1 MGNSSSSLRT
11 QYMELVKGLLHS
23 IGIRVS
29 TRQLSELFRLV
40 EQYCHWFQ
48 YQTKLQ
54 LNLKEWKMIQK
65 ELRKQHWKGNVI
77 PLKLRTLCNAITQAL
92 TLLSTDN
99 ETKSN
104 ASVKGE
110 AIYEDVSN
118 VGGVSALAEGKD
130 TSKPPSE
137 NGETSVSSESDLEAS
152 SVSSEKGKEI
162 KEITHLFQE
171 WWKSHKEEKKST
183 SSAPPCA
190 CLFPTA
196 VDRPD
201 VGREYCRFSFPL
213 SMLPDD
219 DLPAPPS
226 GFIDPPQLFPIQR
239 QQDDNVINVQ
249 YTPLEYK
256 FFKNLKVAVVQYG
269 PQSPFVLAMLES
281 LGKGKLI
288 IPLDWESIAL
298 AVLEGSQ
305 WLQLHS
311 WWGKKKKKAKKQAQI
326 NTRQNPPVLSRTN

>member
-104 ASVKGE
+104 ASMKGQ
-110 AIYEDVSN
+110 AIYEDVPN
-118 VGGVSALAEGKD
+118 VGEVSALPEGKD
-130 TSKPPSE
+130 TGEPPSG
-137 NGETSVSSESDLEAS
+137 NGEISVSSESDLEACL
-152 SVSSEKGKEI
+152 VSSEEGKEI
-162 KEITHLFQE
+162 KEMTHLFQK
-171 WWKSHKEEKKST
+171 W
-183 SSAPPCA
+183 
-190 CLFPTA
+190 
-196 VDRPD
+196 
-201 VGREYCRFSFPL
+201 
-213 SMLPDD
+213 
-219 DLPAPPS
+219 
-226 GFIDPPQLFPIQR
+226 
-239 QQDDNVINVQ
+239 
-249 YTPLEYK
+249 
-256 FFKNLKVAVVQYG
+256 
-269 PQSPFVLAMLES
+269 
-281 LGKGKLI
+281 
-288 IPLDWESIAL
+288 
-298 AVLEGSQ
+298 
-305 WLQLHS
+305 
-311 WWGKKKKKAKKQAQI
+311 
-326 NTRQNPPVLSRTN
+326 